1 MGSIL
6 LADIASCLGAIY
18 NFSKPADAFLIV
30 DESAEVANDQLTQIL
45 NKGRGAG
52 MKCVLAVQSIADFT
66 VRFGMPAKTTQ
77 LLGNLNNLISLRIQ
91 DFETAKYV
99 SDKFDKVNIRQ
110 LEVGFSTGSGS
121 PCVRIVVAPIEPRTW
136 GRR

>member
-1 MGSIL
+1 
-6 LADIASCLGAIY
+6 
-18 NFSKPADAFLIV
+18 
-30 DESAEVANDQLTQIL
+30 
-45 NKGRGAG
+45 

-121 PCVRIVVAPIEPRTW
+121 SEAFTEFRSNVSRNLRSTDSPLMSNYIS
-136 GRR
+136 